1 MFDIMAAA
9 SAATTPGPNLA
20 CSPGLKPKKGEL
32 SCVLGWG
39 VNPGAGGW
47 RAGVHFSSVAR

>member
-1 MFDIMAAA
+1 MFDITAAA

-20 CSPGLKPKKGEL
+20 KSPGLKPKEGCFPVYWDGESAL
-32 SCVLGWG
+32 WQ
-39 VNPGAGGW
+39 GW